1 MIVDCLKNEKMI
13 NKELIEANSDNGDAD
28 ELINEME
35 MIGIE
40 LNDTKKE
47 VIRGCFYQPMF
58 MNISKIIDN
67 EEYDKYLQKWTRC
80 HKWKLI
86 YRASKHGYTAKSFHE
101 HCDNVTPTLVIIKS
115 DNDCIFGGYTTQ
127 SWKAVHRNKKRCI

>member
-1 MIVDCLKNEKMI
+1 
-13 NKELIEANSDNGDAD
+13 
-28 ELINEME
+28 ME

-40 LNDTKKE
+40 LSDTKKE
-47 VIRGCFYQPMF
+47 VIKGCFYQPLF
-58 MNISKIIDN
+58 TNISKIIDN

-86 YRASKHGYTAKSFHE
+86 YRASKHGYTASSFHE
-101 HCDNVTPTLVIIKS
+101 HCDNATPTLVIIKS

-127 SWKAVHRNKKRCI
+127 TWSGRSIYMI